1 MRMRSRGWRS
11 IARVGGAAGDQRADH
26 DGEVL
31 AMHVARG
38 ELLDQRGVRRQR
50 ARDDHDARGVL
61 VEAMHDAGARQ
72 RGQRRVAMEQ
82 RIHQRAVGIAGA
94 RMHDQAGGLVEDEHR
109 VVLVQDVER
118 DVLGG
123 GGGLDV
129 QDHDQRDGL
138 AAAHRIAP
146 AHQLPSS
153 RASPDLIHSERRERE
168 NSGNNSASTASKRRP
183 AALSGTVA
191 KRGSASG
198 DVSLMGSSSGVL
210 MRKSGSGAV
219 PNVGPGRLWRAG
231 IIRASRPKRPS
242 PGFPSMTHRSMTL
255 RPLLLMLIALVLA
268 TSGCSKFSKL
278 WKDENKNEGQP
289 VEALYDKA
297 HGYMREARWAS
308 ATETFQRLIAQ
319 YPYGA
324 YTEQALMEMAY
335 AEFKSGKHDDAIS
348 TIDRFIRTYP
358 THRNIA
364 YFYYLRGLSNSTRN
378 TVFLRRSST

>member
-1 MRMRSRGWRS
+1 
-11 IARVGGAAGDQRADH
+11 
-26 DGEVL
+26 
-31 AMHVARG
+31 
-38 ELLDQRGVRRQR
+38 
-50 ARDDHDARGVL
+50 
-61 VEAMHDAGARQ
+61 
-72 RGQRRVAMEQ
+72 
-82 RIHQRAVGIAGA
+82 
-94 RMHDQAGGLVEDEHR
+94 
-109 VVLVQDVER
+109 
-118 DVLGG
+118 
-123 GGGLDV
+123 
-129 QDHDQRDGL
+129 
-138 AAAHRIAP
+138 
-146 AHQLPSS
+146 
-153 RASPDLIHSERRERE
+153 
-168 NSGNNSASTASKRRP
+168 
-183 AALSGTVA
+183 
-191 KRGSASG
+191 
-198 DVSLMGSSSGVL
+198 
-210 MRKSGSGAV
+210 
-219 PNVGPGRLWRAG
+219 
-231 IIRASRPKRPS
+231 
-242 PGFPSMTHRSMTL
+242 MTL

-378 TVFLRRSST
+378 TVFLSKVFDLKMSNRDLSTPMQAYNDFSIVVERYPNSRYKDDAGKRMIELRNLFATHELDTAMYYLRRGAYVGAIERAKYLLETYPQTDVQNDAVAVLAEAYTKLGNTALADDAKRVLQQNDPQHPWLTGHWPDYPSNFRKLNPFAGEKSAAEHD